1 MLTFGS
7 GLQKEFQINHRF
19 GLQGRRCY
27 LIAPM
32 EYTVV
37 AGYFA
42 EANL

>member
-7 GLQKEFQINHRF
+7 VLQKEFKINHRF
-19 GLQGRRCY
+19 GLQGRHCY

-42 EANL
+42 EVNL